1 MSILFEVFSVLLNLS
16 LMGSVV
22 ILVICLF
29 RLPLK
34 KAPKRFSYWL
44 WAVAGFRLICPVSV
58 SGIFSLF
65 SMSSV
70 STLDVAGP
78 LTYSTYGPA
87 VYTQLMETLHAMPRE
102 TANAA
107 SSELFWQTILQGAR
121 LVWLL
126 GVIVMLVL
134 AAASYIRARGRLK
147 QATRLYGNLYEC
159 EIRSPFV
166 AGFLKPKIY
175 IPYGLSGEEREYAVC
190 HESCHIRRRDYL
202 TKPLA
207 YVILSLHWFN
217 PIVWLGFFLM
227 TRDMEMSCDERALQ
241 RLGADAR
248 EGYSRALV
256 ALAENRRF
264 PVIDPLA
271 FGKANIKER
280 VKNVMSFHQAKRW
293 TSVAAGAA
301 CVLVMGACAA
311 NPGNSVSS
319 IGIIG
324 SADGPTAVFVTGGES
339 ASASSST
346 EDIAYQGKHIAIT
359 RQELE
364 DYMESVPEVSEE
376 DAANTLAWPCILAR
390 RAYDG
395 GIDFSFEEYE
405 QKAEEYRREV
415 EKADN
420 YEETMEL
427 LLAGKSMTAEQYWE
441 RLPYTPEF
449 QREILGQAFLEKLK
463 EQFDEENAGKMVD
476 WNVYLEEYKKNAIL
490 DERLQKV
497 M

>member
-1 MSILFEVFSVLLNLS
+1 MNILFEIFSVLLNLS
-16 LMGSVV
+16 LMGSAV
-22 ILVICLF
+22 ILVVCLA

-44 WAVAGFRLICPVSV
+44 WAAAGFRLICPVSV

-70 STLDVAGP
+70 STVDVAGP

-87 VYTQLMETLHAMPRE
+87 AYQQLMETLHALPPD
-102 TANAA
+102 AA
-107 SSELFWQTILQGAR
+107 GAVSSGFPWQAVLYGLA
-121 LVWLL
+121 LVWIL
-126 GVIVMLVL
+126 GVIVMLAL
-134 AAASYIRARGRLK
+134 AAASYIRANGRLK

-166 AGFLKPKIY
+166 AGIFKPKIY
-175 IPYGLSGEEREYAVC
+175 IPYGLEEREYVVC

-207 YVILSLHWFN
+207 YFILSLHWFN
-217 PIVWLGFFLM
+217 PLVWLGFFLM
-227 TRDMEMSCDERALQ
+227 TRDMEMSCDEHALQ
-241 RLGADAR
+241 RLGTDAR

-256 ALAENRRF
+256 SLAENRRF
-264 PVIDPLA
+264 PAAEPLA

-280 VKNVMSFHQAKRW
+280 VKNVMGFRQAKKW
-293 TSVAAGAA
+293 VSIAAGAA
-301 CVLVMGACAA
+301 CVLIMTACAA

-319 IGIIG
+319 MGIIG
-324 SADGPTAVFVTGGES
+324 SADGPTQIFVTGGES

-346 EDIAYQGKHIAIT
+346 EDLAYQGEHIAIT

-364 DYMESVPEVSEE
+364 DYRNKVPEVSEE
-376 DAANTLAWPCILAR
+376 EAANTLAWPRILAR
-390 RAYDG
+390 RAYDE
-395 GIDFSFEEYE
+395 GIDLSFEEYE
-405 QKAEEYRREV
+405 QKAEEYRRQV

-427 LLAGKSMTAEQYWE
+427 LLAGKSMTEEQYWE
-441 RLPYTPEF
+441 RLPYTAEF

-463 EQFDEENAGKMVD
+463 DRFDEENAGEMAD
-476 WNVYLEEYKKNAIL
+476 WNVYLREYKKNAIQ
-490 DERLQKV
+490 DERLRKV
-497 M
+497 E